1 VVSSALWKS
10 RAVRHALPLC
20 PRWTP
25 AGPRLWHGDPGAL
38 IPEAAIAQVS
48 SLLLARFAR
57 LPRRS
62 QDTWQGAILR
72 MPMWVDGPDGTPYR
86 PLGAVWVSLETDLAN
101 VKLAESNEE
110 EGTVALDALLEL
122 GFKFARTRPAT
133 IQVADKA
140 LGEQI
145 ARTLGDPDLT
155 VTVDPVL
162 DEVKSMVARM
172 AAETNGE
179 PHPAALDRA
188 GMTVERMRA
197 FAAAARDFY
206 AAAPWRHLS
215 DEDLIHVEAPRV
227 GGPFRHVTVL
237 GRAGQTFGLG
247 FFASAKDLDKL
258 HASPDPETLLEDGGR
273 WAVFFGAPWE
283 TPFSDLDLWEEH
295 GFPLAASGA
304 YPVAAWFG
312 PSDRMR
318 RPDARELGDI
328 ETILLA
334 LSRTTEA
341 EIDQGRWS
349 HEVVAHGSPCRVT
362 LAIPELLRPLDAP
375 SDSARHGMPDRRVM
389 ERMLLEVQRFAAT
402 REFASESEMNDA
414 LQAKFTG
421 SMDTIASTASTP
433 VERAQDLV
441 YGAMD
446 ARGRRRIQLARK
458 ALDLS
463 ADCADAYVLLAEECA
478 DLSQARDLYLQGVA
492 AGERTLGSTDFA
504 EEAGHFWSDVRTRPY
519 MRARFGLARCLDD
532 LGQRDEALTHYR
544 ELLRLNPGDNQG
556 ARYAFLNALLL
567 TGRDDEAGA
576 LLRQFSEEPTA
587 LWQYGWALWA
597 FRREGACPASRQ
609 RLRAAFRSNRYL
621 PAYLTGD
628 SEWAGPAPASY
639 AMGSREEAVICVD
652 ELGDAWDATP
662 GALEWLATH
671 APAGK
676 RRKRHRR

>member
-1 VVSSALWKS
+1 M
-10 RAVRHALPLC
+10 
-20 PRWTP
+20 
-25 AGPRLWHGDPGAL
+25 
-38 IPEAAIAQVS
+38 
-48 SLLLARFAR
+48 LARFTR

-86 PLGAVWVSLETDLAN
+86 PLGAVWVSLETGLAN

-122 GFKFARTRPAT
+122 TFKFARTRPAA

-145 ARTLGDPDLT
+145 ARTLGDPELA
-155 VTVDPVL
+155 VTVDPRL
-162 DEVKSMVARM
+162 DEVKAMVERM

-179 PHPAALDRA
+179 PHPAALDRE
-188 GMTVERMRA
+188 GMTVERMRS
-197 FAAAARDFY
+197 FAGAARDFY
-206 AAAPWRHLS
+206 VAAPWRHLS
-215 DEDLIHVEAPRV
+215 DEDLIHVEAPRM
-227 GGPFRHVTVL
+227 GKAFRHVTVL

-283 TPFSDLDLWEEH
+283 TPFSDLDLWEEQ
-295 GFPLAASGA
+295 GFPVAAAGA

-312 PSDRMR
+312 APGRMR
-318 RPDARELGDI
+318 RPDARELADI

-334 LSRTTEA
+334 LARTTEA

-349 HEVVAHGSPCRVT
+349 HEVVAHGGPRRVT

-433 VERAQDLV
+433 VDRAQDLV
-441 YGAMD
+441 YRATD

-492 AGERTLGSTDFA
+492 AGERVLGPTVFA
-504 EEAGHFWSDVRTRPY
+504 EEAGHFWGDVRTRPY

-532 LGQRDEALTHYR
+532 LGQRDEALAHYG

-556 ARYAFLNALLL
+556 VRYASLNALLL
-567 TGRDDEAGA
+567 MGRDDEAGT
-576 LLRQFSEEPTA
+576 LLLQFGDEPTA
-587 LWQYGWALWA
+587 LWQYGRALWA
-597 FRREGACPASRQ
+597 FRREGDCPASRQ
-609 RLRAAFRSNRYL
+609 RLRAAFRSNRHVPGYL
-621 PAYLTGD
+621 AGD
-628 SEWAGPAPASY
+628 SEWADPMPQSY

>member
-1 VVSSALWKS
+1 MA
-10 RAVRHALPLC
+10 RRI
-20 PRWTP
+20 
-25 AGPRLWHGDPGAL
+25 GP
-38 IPEAAIAQVS
+38 V
-48 SLLLARFAR
+48 
-57 LPRRS
+57 
-62 QDTWQGAILR
+62 
-72 MPMWVDGPDGTPYR
+72 
-86 PLGAVWVSLETDLAN
+86 GAVWVSLETGLAN

-110 EGTVALDALLEL
+110 EGTVALDALLDL
-122 GFKFARTRPAT
+122 GFKFAQTRPAA

-145 ARTLGDPDLT
+145 ARTLGDPELA
-155 VTVDPVL
+155 VTVDPHL
-162 DEVKSMVARM
+162 DEVQAMVERM
-172 AAETNGE
+172 AAETSGE
-179 PHPAALDRA
+179 PPPAALDRA

-227 GGPFRHVTVL
+227 GAPFRHLTVL

-273 WAVFFGAPWE
+273 WAVLFGPPWE

-295 GFPLAASGA
+295 GFPLAAAGA

-312 PSDRMR
+312 PSGRLR

-349 HEVVAHGSPCRVT
+349 HEVVAHDGPRRVT

-375 SDSARHGMPDRRVM
+375 PDHARHGMPDRRAM

-441 YGAMD
+441 YRAMD

-492 AGERTLGSTDFA
+492 AGERALGSSVFA
-504 EEAGHFWSDVRTRPY
+504 EEAGHFWGDVRTRPY

-532 LGQRDEALTHYR
+532 LGQRDEALAHYR

-556 ARYAFLNALLL
+556 VRYAFLNALLL
-567 TGRDDEAGA
+567 TGRDDEAET
-576 LLRQFSEEPTA
+576 LLLQFGDEPSA

-597 FRREGACPASRQ
+597 FRREGDCPASRQ

-628 SEWAGPAPASY
+628 SEWPGAAPESY

-662 GALEWLATH
+662 GALAWLATH